1 MIFRLVVGELRRPSP
16 KRVKSTGERQMSA
29 FELLT
34 LFQMKVDSTLVN
46 TSLWMGITFAVV
58 VAGYAAGKSMTRPML
73 WVLGTIYTSYT
84 VLNRYGFYLMQ
95 KQAEG
100 ILRDIAELK
109 ASGQDSLHSIVA
121 TPVIDAG
128 TFAFAASWFVLSAMV
143 WAGAIYFLNQVRR
156 D

>member
-1 MIFRLVVGELRRPSP
+1 
-16 KRVKSTGERQMSA
+16 MSE

-34 LFQMKVDSTLVN
+34 LFQMKVDSSLMN

-73 WVLGTIYTSYT
+73 WMLGTIYTFYT
-84 VLNRYGFYLMQ
+84 MMNRIGFYLMQ
-95 KQAEG
+95 RQIEG
-100 ILRDIAELK
+100 ILREIAAMRE
-109 ASGQDSLHSIVA
+109 SGQGTHYSIEAVPTISVQGHVYVA
-121 TPVIDAG
+121 L
-128 TFAFAASWFVLSAMV
+128 WFVLSAVV